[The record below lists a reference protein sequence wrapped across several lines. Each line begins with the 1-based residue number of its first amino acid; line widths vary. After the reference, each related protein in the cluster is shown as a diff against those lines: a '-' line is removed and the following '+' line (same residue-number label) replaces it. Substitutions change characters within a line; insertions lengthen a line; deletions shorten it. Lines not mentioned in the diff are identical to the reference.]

1 MNDFSPFEKRLS
13 ALIAA
18 LSPAGRRRMAKDIAK
33 TLRTRQQQRIKAQK
47 APDGSAYT
55 PRREQPARAKKG
67 RVKREM
73 FAKLRTS
80 RFMKATGSSDA
91 AVVEFTGKVQ
101 RIARVHQYGLK
112 DKPGRNGRAVQY
124 PARPLLGLNSSD
136 TEVIE
141 HIIMNHLS
149 LVDTRSSKSLG

>member
-1 MNDFSPFEKRLS
+1 MSDFSPFEKRLS

-18 LSPAGRRRMAKDIAK
+18 LSPAGRRRMVQDIAK

-112 DKPGRNGRAVQY
+112 DKPGRNGKAVQY
-124 PARPLLGLNSSD
+124 PARPLLGFDEADQTIVKSMI
-136 TEVIE
+136 IE
-141 HIIMNHLS
+141 S
-149 LVDTRSSKSLG
+149 LAD

>member
-1 MNDFSPFEKRLS
+1 MSDFSPFEKRLS

-18 LSPAGRRRMAKDIAK
+18 LLPAGRRRMAKDIAK

-112 DKPGRNGRAVQY
+112 DKPGRNGKAVQY
-124 PARPLLGLNSSD
+124 PARPLLGFDEADQTIVKSMI
-136 TEVIE
+136 IE
-141 HIIMNHLS
+141 S
-149 LVDTRSSKSLG
+149 LAD

>member
-1 MNDFSPFEKRLS
+1 MSDFSPFEKRLS

-18 LSPAGRRRMAKDIAK
+18 LSPAGRRRMAQDIAK
-33 TLRTRQQQRIKAQK
+33 TLRTRQQQRIKSQK
-47 APDGSAYT
+47 APDGSAYA
-55 PRREQPARAKKG
+55 PRRHQPARAKKG

-101 RIARVHQYGLK
+101 RIAQVHQYGLK
-112 DKPGRNGRAVQY
+112 DKPGRNGKAVQY
-124 PARPLLGLNSSD
+124 PARPLLGFDEDDRQVVEEIIISTLNKP
-136 TEVIE
+136 
-141 HIIMNHLS
+141 L
-149 LVDTRSSKSLG
+149 

>member
-1 MNDFSPFEKRLS
+1 MSDFSPFEKRLS

-18 LSPAGRRRMAKDIAK
+18 LSPAGRRRMAQDIAK

-47 APDGSAYT
+47 TPDGSAYT
-55 PRREQPARAKKG
+55 PRREQPARTKKG

-73 FAKLRTS
+73 FAKLRTN
-80 RFMKATGSSDA
+80 RFMKASGSSDA

-124 PARPLLGLNSSD
+124 PARPLLGFNKKTREQL
-136 TEVIE
+136 EQIVIQYLL
-141 HIIMNHLS
+141 MP
-149 LVDTRSSKSLG
+149 

>member
-1 MNDFSPFEKRLS
+1 MSDFSPFEKRLS

-18 LSPAGRRRMAKDIAK
+18 LSPAGRRRMAQDIAK

-112 DKPGRNGRAVQY
+112 DKPGRNGKAVQY
-124 PARPLLGLNSSD
+124 PARPLLGFDEADRRDVEEL
-136 TEVIE
+136 
-141 HIIMNHLS
+141 IILRLS
-149 LVDTRSSKSLG
+149 EPS

>member
-1 MNDFSPFEKRLS
+1 MSDFSPFEKRLS

-18 LSPAGRRRMAKDIAK
+18 LSPAGRRRMAQDIAK

-73 FAKLRTS
+73 FTKLRTS

-112 DKPGRNGRAVQY
+112 DKPGRNGKAVQY
-124 PARPLLGLNSSD
+124 PARPLLGFEKYTNES
-136 TEVIE
+136 IE
-141 HIIMNHLS
+141 KVLLDHLIK
-149 LVDTRSSKSLG
+149 L

>member
-1 MNDFSPFEKRLS
+1 MSDFSPFEKRLS

-18 LSPAGRRRMAKDIAK
+18 LSPAGRRRMAQDIAK

-55 PRREQPARAKKG
+55 PRRHQPARAKKG

-80 RFMKATGSSDA
+80 RFMKASGSSEA

-101 RIARVHQYGLK
+101 RIARVHQFGLK
-112 DKPGRNGRAVQY
+112 DKPGRNGKAVQY
-124 PARPLLGLNSSD
+124 PARPLLGFDETDQAIVKSMI
-136 TEVIE
+136 IE
-141 HIIMNHLS
+141 S
-149 LVDTRSSKSLG
+149 LAD

>member
-1 MNDFSPFEKRLS
+1 MSDFSPFEKRLS

-18 LSPAGRRRMAKDIAK
+18 LSPAGRRRMAQDIAK

-47 APDGSAYT
+47 TPDGSAYT
-55 PRREQPARAKKG
+55 PRREQPARTKNG
-67 RVKREM
+67 RVQREM
-73 FAKLRTS
+73 FAKLRTN
-80 RFMKATGSSDA
+80 RFMKASGSSDA

-124 PARPLLGLNSSD
+124 PARPLLGFNKKTREQL
-136 TEVIE
+136 EQIVIQYLL
-141 HIIMNHLS
+141 MP
-149 LVDTRSSKSLG
+149 

>member
-1 MNDFSPFEKRLS
+1 MSDFSPFEKRLS

-18 LSPAGRRRMAKDIAK
+18 LSPAGRRRMAQDIAK

-124 PARPLLGLNSSD
+124 PARPLLGFDEDDRQVVEEIIISTLNKP
-136 TEVIE
+136 
-141 HIIMNHLS
+141 L
-149 LVDTRSSKSLG
+149 

>member
-1 MNDFSPFEKRLS
+1 MSDFSPFEKRLS

-18 LSPAGRRRMAKDIAK
+18 LSPAGRRRMAQDIAK

-91 AVVEFTGKVQ
+91 AVVEFTDKVQ

-112 DKPGRNGRAVQY
+112 DKPGRNGKAVQY
-124 PARPLLGLNSSD
+124 PARPLLGFDEADRRDVEEL
-136 TEVIE
+136 
-141 HIIMNHLS
+141 IILRLS
-149 LVDTRSSKSLG
+149 EPS

>member
-1 MNDFSPFEKRLS
+1 MSDFSPFEKRLS

-18 LSPAGRRRMAKDIAK
+18 LSPAGRRRMAQDIAK

-55 PRREQPARAKKG
+55 PRRKQPARAKQG

-80 RFMKATGSSDA
+80 RFMKASGSSDA

-112 DKPGRNGRAVQY
+112 DKPGRNGKAVQY
-124 PARPLLGLNSSD
+124 PARPLLGFDEADQTIVKSII
-136 TEVIE
+136 IE
-141 HIIMNHLS
+141 Y
-149 LVDTRSSKSLG
+149 LGD